1 MGRRKPGKPR
11 PAPPPANLVPGR
23 VVARFG
29 ARLIV
34 EDEKG
39 RLHRCTSRRKL
50 GDLVCG
56 DNVQW
61 HTDERGDCIVQVRE
75 PRRSELARP
84 DSHGRKKVI
93 AANIDQILIVTSP
106 RPAFSPGLVDR
117 YLVAAEVLGIEPV
130 IVLNKIDLLDTAA
143 RGELDPLLDEY
154 RRLGYAVIETSVKNG
169 EGIADLE
176 TRLQEHTSIF
186 VGQSGVGKSSLIN
199 ALLPDAEARIGE
211 ISEAT
216 GKGTHT
222 TTTAW
227 LYHLPHDHGAVID
240 SPGIRE
246 FGLWNIEPH
255 QVAAGFREFREYAP
269 ACRFRDCLHRKE
281 PGCAV
286 REAVEEGRISRRR
299 YESYLR
305 ILASVENPDL

>member
-1 MGRRKPGKPR
+1 MGQHKRGKASPR
-11 PAPPPANLVPGR
+11 PAPADLQTGR

-34 EDEKG
+34 EDAEG
-39 RLHRCTSRRKL
+39 TLHRCTSRRKL

-56 DNVQW
+56 DEVRWGQ
-61 HTDERGDCIVQVRE
+61 DARGDCIVQERL
-75 PRRSELARP
+75 PRRTELARP
-84 DSHGRKKVI
+84 DGHGRKKII
-93 AANIDQILIVTSP
+93 AANVDQILIVTAP
-106 RPAFSPGLVDR
+106 QPAFSPGLVDR
-117 YLVAAEVLGIEPV
+117 YLVAAEVLGIPPV
-130 IVLNKIDLLDTAA
+130 IVLNKVDLLDEDSRA
-143 RGELDPLLDEY
+143 RLAPRLEEY
-154 RRLGYAVIETSVKNG
+154 RALDYPVVETSVTRPTG
-169 EGIADLE
+169 LADLARTLE
-176 TRLQEHTSIF
+176 GHTSIF

-199 ALLPDAEARIGE
+199 AILPDAKARVGA

-227 LYHLPHDHGAVID
+227 LYPLPGDSGAVID

-246 FGLWNIEPH
+246 FGLWAIEPH
-255 QVAAGFREFREYAP
+255 QVATGFREFRPLAE
-269 ACRFRDCLHRKE
+269 ACRFRDCLHHNE

-286 REAVEEGRISRRR
+286 RAAVEDGRISRRR

-305 ILASVENPDL
+305 ILESLENPQS

>member
-1 MGRRKPGKPR
+1 MGQRKRGKQ
-11 PAPPPANLVPGR
+11 PARTASADLAPGR

-34 EDEKG
+34 EDEQG

-56 DNVQW
+56 DEVRW
-61 HTDERGDCIVQVRE
+61 GRDARGDCIVQERL
-75 PRRSELARP
+75 PRRTELARP

-93 AANIDQILIVTSP
+93 AANVDQILIVTAP
-106 RPAFSPGLVDR
+106 RPPFTPGLVDR
-117 YLVAAEVLGIEPV
+117 YLVAAEMLGISPI
-130 IVLNKIDLLDTAA
+130 IVLNKVDLLDGDTRPRIA
-143 RGELDPLLDEY
+143 PLLDEY
-154 RRLGYAVIETSVKNG
+154 RGLGYGVMETSVTLHTGLDALIK
-169 EGIADLE
+169 ALE
-176 TRLQEHTSIF
+176 NHTSIF

-199 ALLPDAEARIGE
+199 AILPDAQARVGA

-227 LYHLPHDHGAVID
+227 LYHLPGDSGAVID

-246 FGLWNIEPH
+246 FGLWAIEPH
-255 QVAAGFREFREYAP
+255 QVASGFREFRPLAEQ
-269 ACRFRDCLHRKE
+269 CRFRDCLHRNE

-286 REAVEEGRISRRR
+286 RAAVEAGQISPRR

-305 ILASVENPDL
+305 ILDGLTE